1 MDWIGTLQAISKALP
16 YLLSLAVLFA
26 GILLITYKDYEKI
39 EEKLGKEKGMRKVA
53 HPFLETNIYV
63 FDEWLLKKKMAVGI
77 ICILTAVAGIY
88 QIAISIH

>member
-1 MDWIGTLQAISKALP
+1 MEWAEILLITGRMLL

-26 GILLITYKDYEKI
+26 GILLITYKNYEKI
-39 EEKLGKEKGMRKVA
+39 EENLGKEKGMRKVA

-63 FDEWLLKKKMAVGI
+63 FHEWLLKKKIAVGI

-88 QIAISIH
+88 QLAMSIH